1 MPPPESRSVE
11 APRLDHTSGRDG
23 PARQAS
29 LREHNL
35 ALVMATIV
43 RADVRG
49 RPIPRSRIAAETGL
63 TKATVSELADLLIS
77 AHLVQELD
85 PDAPAR
91 AGRPAT
97 PLAPAART
105 VVGLGLS
112 VAVGHLCATVVD
124 LTGMTLTQRIVE
136 ADLRRCDPTRTLQRL
151 ARLGGETIHDVAG
164 QGASVAGACVSVPG
178 LVNRLTGAVRYAPNL
193 DWTDVDVPTMMRTHA
208 AIADLPVFVA
218 NDADLSA
225 RNEIR
230 ERVIQRAADSAE
242 DQSFLY
248 VYGAIGIGSALVVD
262 GRVFRG
268 LHGFA
273 GEIGHSVVEPAG
285 PVCSC
290 GATGCLEL
298 YAGRQ
303 ALLATAG
310 LEPTT
315 ALESLVEHLD
325 VQSVRTAP
333 ALSAAAR
340 ALGQIASTVLNVVD
354 IDDVV
359 LGGDYR
365 QLYDHLASGVG
376 AELQARVLGSRLH
389 PPTVRRALG
398 GPYSDTRGG
407 ALTILDAVIRDP
419 TAWVDR
425 VLAPA

>member
-23 PARQAS
+23 PARQASLRLHDLHDLAAVARQAS

-273 GEIGHSVVEPAG
+273 GEIGHSVVETRMQLRGDRVPGAVCRAPSPARHRWPRADHRPGESGRAPGRPVG
-285 PVCSC
+285 PDGTRAVGRCSRP
-290 GATGCLEL
+290 G
-298 YAGRQ
+298 
-303 ALLATAG
+303 
-310 LEPTT
+310 P
-315 ALESLVEHLD
+315 D
-325 VQSVRTAP
+325 
-333 ALSAAAR
+333 
-340 ALGQIASTVLNVVD
+340 
-354 IDDVV
+354 
-359 LGGDYR
+359 
-365 QLYDHLASGVG
+365 
-376 AELQARVLGSRLH
+376 RLH
-389 PPTVRRALG
+389 RPQRCR
-398 GPYSDTRGG
+398 Y
-407 ALTILDAVIRDP
+407 
-419 TAWVDR
+419 
-425 VLAPA
+425 